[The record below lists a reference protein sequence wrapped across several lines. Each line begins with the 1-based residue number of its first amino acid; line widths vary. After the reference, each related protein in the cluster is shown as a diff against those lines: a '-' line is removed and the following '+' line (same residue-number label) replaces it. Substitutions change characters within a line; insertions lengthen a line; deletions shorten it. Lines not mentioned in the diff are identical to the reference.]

1 MRGFVRCT
9 GCDKKLT
16 SGWAKGR
23 KEKYARYWC
32 ANKQCAV
39 KVGASR
45 DEVEKAFLGILGMM
59 VPTQEFLNR
68 LPEIAKTYWKHR
80 LERIKSERK
89 RLSVTIA
96 DVKTLNQKILLQKVN
111 GELSAEDFAMLKET
125 ITKQR
130 TDAETQLEALDSET
144 STMETLLQ
152 ETQNNIVDLV
162 GAWKNG
168 GVQQRQEL
176 AFSLYPEGL
185 RFSRET
191 LFFEPGNV
199 LLMNNMQEMIAD
211 LVAGKDVGVGDG
223 N

>member
-1 MRGFVRCT
+1 
-9 GCDKKLT
+9 
-16 SGWAKGR
+16 
-23 KEKYARYWC
+23 
-32 ANKQCAV
+32 
-39 KVGASR
+39 
-45 DEVEKAFLGILGMM
+45 MM
-59 VPTQEFLNR
+59 VPTQQFLND
-68 LPEIAKTYWKHR
+68 LPRIAKTYWERR
-80 LERIKSERK
+80 LERVTNERR
-89 RLSVTIA
+89 RLATIFE

-125 ITKQR
+125 VTKQKAV
-130 TDAETQLEALDSET
+130 AEAQLAALDSET
-144 STMETLLQ
+144 STMEVLLQ

-176 AFSLYPEGL
+176 AWSLYPEGL

-199 LLMNNMQEMIAD
+199 LLMNTMREMIED
-211 LVAGKDVGVGDG
+211 LVAGKNIGVGDG